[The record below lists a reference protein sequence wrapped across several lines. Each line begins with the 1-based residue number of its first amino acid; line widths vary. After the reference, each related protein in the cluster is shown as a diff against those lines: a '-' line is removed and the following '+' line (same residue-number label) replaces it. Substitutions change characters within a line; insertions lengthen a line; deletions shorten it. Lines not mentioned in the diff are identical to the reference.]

1 MQNDEIREGTCMI
14 GYDSLRKLNRRFK
27 QAKKER
33 AGKFLSPVRR
43 IERVYPPTSKRI
55 CAMTFDD
62 GPSALPPSPD
72 VQSCGKGLTE
82 TLNDTL
88 RAYGASGTFDVIG
101 TTAGNYPDQ
110 RGKLHSAS
118 WGGRKHDHYPD
129 FEKDALAGAANQP
142 SLVKML
148 AESGHQLANHG
159 YRHVLFGRNRLIYG
173 QRETFKNLIEVV
185 DDLTLLEDAVAEITG
200 SGMRFARPPHYIDKI
215 KDGYD
220 AYDAYAIMGYHY
232 MAASYDGG
240 GWMPSSGNY
249 EKDVEAMVAPM
260 RALLER
266 DPNALNG
273 QIIFQKDGCNMSL
286 QTPIADAL
294 SKQLALLESYDYE
307 VVSVETLLKISPFE
321 DFGEGMPGFES
332 ARRMDNAGFIVGY
345 RNNTFQPS
353 RKITIGELITMVTPR
368 DYYKMLREELLSEP
382 RDKRLNLRKYRSSYA
397 KHLTYARSMGY
408 LNRIGTVN
416 AEAEVSMEFMIDFIG
431 GVAKAVGSDCAYV
444 KEPAGATYTRA
455 EAVDILAAVM
465 PGCKC

>member
-1 MQNDEIREGTCMI
+1 MI
-14 GYDSLRKLNRRFK
+14 GYESLRKINQRFK
-27 QAKKER
+27 QVKKER

-43 IERVYPPTSKRI
+43 IERVYPLASKRV

-72 VQSCGKGLTE
+72 TAALGKGLTI
-82 TLNDTL
+82 TLNEIL
-88 RAYGASGTFDVIG
+88 RAYGAKGTFDIIG
-101 TTAGNYPDQ
+101 TTADNYPDQ
-110 RGKLHSAS
+110 RGKLHTAS
-118 WGGRKHDHYPD
+118 WGGIKHDHYPD
-129 FEKDALAGAANQP
+129 FEKDASAGAVNQP
-142 SLVKML
+142 ELVKML
-148 AESGHQLANHG
+148 FESGNQLANHG
-159 YRHVLFGRNRLIYG
+159 YRHILFGKNRMVYG
-173 QRETFKNLIEVV
+173 RRETFHNLIEVV
-185 DDLTLLEDAVAEITG
+185 EDLSALEDAVTELTG
-200 SGMRFARPPHYIDKI
+200 EGMRFARPPHYIDRI

-240 GWMPSSGNY
+240 GWKASSGNY
-249 EKDVEAMVAPM
+249 EKDVEAMIAPM

-273 QIIFQKDGCNMSL
+273 QIIFQKDGCNMSI

-307 VVSVETLLKISPFE
+307 VITVSELLKLSPFE
-321 DFGEGMPGFES
+321 DFGEGMPGFEA

-345 RNNTFQPS
+345 RNNTFQPN
-353 RKITIGELITMVTPR
+353 RKITIGELVTMVTPR

-382 RDKRLNLRKYRSSYA
+382 RDKRLNLRKYRASYA

-416 AEAEVSMEFMIDFIG
+416 AEAEVSMEFMVDFIG
-431 GVAKAVGSDCAYV
+431 GVAKAVGSNQAYV
-444 KEPAGATYTRA
+444 KEPASETYTRA
-455 EAVDILAAVM
+455 EAVEILAPVLF
-465 PGCKC
+465 G